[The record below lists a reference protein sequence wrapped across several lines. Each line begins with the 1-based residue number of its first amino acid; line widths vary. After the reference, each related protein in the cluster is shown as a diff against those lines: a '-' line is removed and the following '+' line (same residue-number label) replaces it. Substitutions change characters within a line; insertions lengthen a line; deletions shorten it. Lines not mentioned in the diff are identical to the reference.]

1 MPHVISSSII
11 NAQKG
16 GNNVVNLGKGLSFGL
31 TSLIVA
37 IDLVCWFAGLLVC
50 WFAGLCFIFYKYSIF
65 LSSLVTSNYKLKL
78 LFNIV

>member
-37 IDLVCWFAGLLVC
+37 IELVCWFAGLLVC
-50 WFAGLCFIFYKYSIF
+50 WFAGLLVCWFAGLLVCWFVFYF
-65 LSSLVTSNYKLKL
+65 L
-78 LFNIV
+78 